1 MGKLAVA
8 ATLLAVWL
16 ALRGR
21 PKPYDVTS
29 HLEDGCRT
37 PLAEGRLYSRTFG
50 AGPDLVLLP
59 GFAGNS
65 QTWEFITPA
74 LAREYRVHWLD
85 PLGHGLSDKP
95 ADARYDGG
103 AHAARLAAW
112 LDAHDL
118 SRVVVVASSAG
129 AQAAVKLAAD
139 YPDRVSGLV
148 LVDPFLVAGRYIRW
162 SLNLRTLIPAQSAAM
177 ARRLYAQRW
186 YVRLGQML
194 GTVRLLERD
203 GGRRGSAVPAVRKP
217 RVLRGTAGDAAKR
230 GSGGLCG
237 RHCRHAVPGVA
248 GVGRGGPDRSLH
260 AGGGSGRTVCRRR
273 DPNRSEGWPSGA
285 GRAAGGIAGAG
296 AAVSATGDV
305 PGVRGVSELSVLA
318 GRVQAC
324 RRCPRLVAWREEAAR
339 TKRAAYR
346 SETYWGRP
354 VAGFGDPA
362 ARVLLVGLAPAAH
375 GGNRTGRVFTGD
387 RSGDFLFAALHRGG
401 FANQAASRQR
411 DDGLELRDAFVT
423 AIVRCAP
430 PANRPS
436 ADERAECQ
444 PWLDAELDL
453 LPQTRVMVALG
464 GEAWRQLLRVFR
476 QRRLAVPRPAP
487 ALVMGPKLR
496 LASGRCWARITRA
509 SRTRLRGD

>member
-95 ADARYDGG
+95 GDARYDGG

-194 GTVRLLERD
+194 GRYDSWRVTEADVDRQCLPY
-203 GGRRGSAVPAVRKP
+203 GSPGFFEALPAM
-217 RVLRGTAGDAAKR
+217 LRSVDPADYADA
-230 GSGGLCG
+230 
-237 RHCRHAVPGVA
+237 
-248 GVGRGGPDRSLH
+248 
-260 AGGGSGRTVCRRR
+260 
-273 DPNRSEGWPSGA
+273 
-285 GRAAGGIAGAG
+285 IAG
-296 AAVSATGDV
+296 T
-305 PGVRGVSELSVLA
+305 
-318 GRVQAC
+318 
-324 RRCPRLVAWREEAAR
+324 RCP
-339 TKRAAYR
+339 
-346 SETYWGRP
+346 
-354 VAGFGDPA
+354 
-362 ARVLLVGLAPAAH
+362 VLLVWGEAD
-375 GGNRTGRVFTGD
+375 RT
-387 RSGDFLFAALHRGG
+387 
-401 FANQAASRQR
+401 AASTQ
-411 DDGLELRDAFVT
+411 
-423 AIVRCAP
+423 
-430 PANRPS
+430 
-436 ADERAECQ
+436 AEALAGQ
-444 PWLDAELDL
+444 FADAEI
-453 LPQTRVMVALG
+453 RI
-464 GEAWRQLLRVFR
+464 
-476 QRRLAVPRPAP
+476 VPRAGHLVQEERPEELL
-487 ALVMGPKLR
+487 ALALPFLQRVTCQ
-496 LASGRCWARITRA
+496 ASAA
-509 SRTRLRGD
+509 